1 MKLPIAGRSQII
13 SRSWA
18 VVRRFPKLVVG
29 ILVFQ
34 LLASLAV
41 VATPWL
47 IGRLIDLIVAGTT
60 REVVTQYLVVIGVL
74 VLAQFALSFLG
85 EYMSRVFGESVFA
98 QLRQDLV
105 HSVTHMPLSVVES
118 AGTGDLIGRTTHDID
133 RIQFLVQR
141 GIYRIIVIIFMAVA
155 TYVAAF
161 FVSPPLAL
169 LLLLPL
175 IPMIVLLRW
184 YLNRATAGYQSES
197 AQWASLSGISTETVE
212 QHSTIDAL
220 NLRRVRNNIIDTA
233 LDQTWKVERYTAYLR
248 IYLLSGIVFFLQTPA
263 LLVAFAGAW
272 AIPNGY
278 ATLGVVTTVA
288 LYGVQIASPLGEL
301 SFWID
306 VLQSAATSLARI
318 FGVDEVEADRTPSG
332 KQPES
337 ASISAT
343 DVTYEYREGNPVLH
357 GVDLDLRPG
366 ETLAIVGPSG
376 AGKSTLGRMIAG
388 VHPPTTGAVTVG
400 GVPLVD
406 LTEDEL
412 HRNVSLVTQEHHVFV
427 GTIESN
433 LRLAKPDAT
442 EEEMWQVL
450 DGLGASGWVKKL
462 HNGIKTEVGSG
473 SLTLS
478 PAQAQQLALARIVLL
493 NPHTLILDEAT
504 SLMDT
509 TAARELERSLGTVL
523 EGRTVVAIAHR
534 LYTAHDA
541 DRVAVMVDG
550 RIVELGTHDELVALD
565 GEYASLWN
573 AWQHD

>member
-1 MKLPIAGRSQII
+1 MGGCSPIPQAGRGN
-13 SRSWA
+13 
-18 VVRRFPKLVVG
+18 PG
-29 ILVFQ
+29 FQ

-504 SLMDT
+504 SLMDP

>member
-1 MKLPIAGRSQII
+1 MGGCSPIPQAGRGN
-13 SRSWA
+13 
-18 VVRRFPKLVVG
+18 PG
-29 ILVFQ
+29 FQ

-233 LDQTWKVERYTAYLR
+233 LDHTWKVERYTAYLR

>member
-233 LDQTWKVERYTAYLR
+233 LDHTWKVERYTAYLR